1 MRAILMDQSET
12 SATGYLDSALTPS
25 ELLRA
30 LERSIEE
37 EAKPMRDLI
46 ADEDSDCI
54 TRDLRAARLEGLWG
68 YACCAR
74 EGGGSGDGPKR
85 VLT

>member
-1 MRAILMDQSET
+1 MGQSET

-54 TRDLRAARLEGLWG
+54 TRDLRAARLEGLDWCLRLLR
-68 YACCAR
+68 AAER
-74 EGGGSGDGPKR
+74 WEW
-85 VLT
+85 

>member
-1 MRAILMDQSET
+1 MSVDQADGLDAAIP
-12 SATGYLDSALTPS
+12 PS

-30 LERSIEE
+30 LTRSIEE

-54 TRDLRAARLEGLWG
+54 TRDLRAARLEGLDWCLRLLR
-68 YACCAR
+68 AAER
-74 EGGGSGDGPKR
+74 WEW
-85 VLT
+85 